1 MIENQSDNIDIKEN
15 DVSNQ
20 ENAPEDTSSA
30 GEQIIENDELSS
42 QKTEEINTEELKNTI
57 SNNDAR
63 LEQLEKEHET
73 LKNQYVRI
81 SADFD
86 NFRKRQSRDQDDLK
100 IQLVSKTLTAILPIV
115 DNFERARQ
123 QLKPESEE
131 AQALHRSYQGLY
143 KQLVEVLKQQGVSP
157 MRVVGQQ
164 FDPNLHEAV
173 LREPSE
179 EFQED
184 FIVEELQRGYHLEG
198 KVLRHALVKV
208 SMGPGKQNSQEL
220 EEKANNIDENLSWH
234 FIGPLQSNKAKI
246 IAKYADWIHT
256 IDRKKIADKINEECK
271 KINKIINACIQVNI
285 SNESTKSGINPENL
299 MIFAKYVD
307 SMENINLKGI
317 MVLPSLGENNK
328 KQMQDSKLLH
338 EELISVFPHAE
349 YLSMGTTSDFET
361 AIVSGS
367 NMIRVGELIF
377 GKR

>member
-15 DVSNQ
+15 DDSNQ
-20 ENAPEDTSSA
+20 DNSPEDNASS
-30 GEQIIENDELSS
+30 QDKIIENDELSS
-42 QKTEEINTEELKNTI
+42 QKTDDINTEELKNTL

-100 IQLVSKTLTAILPIV
+100 IQLVSKTLNSILPIV

-131 AQALHRSYQGLY
+131 AQTLHRSYQGLY

-173 LREPSE
+173 LREPNE
-179 EFQED
+179 ELKED
-184 FIVEELQRGYHLEG
+184 CIIEELQRGYHLDG

-208 SMGPGKQNSQEL
+208 SMGPGKQNSQE
-220 EEKANNIDENLSWH
+220 EVEKDTVEMDIDSE
-234 FIGPLQSNKAKI
+234 
-246 IAKYADWIHT
+246 
-256 IDRKKIADKINEECK
+256 
-271 KINKIINACIQVNI
+271 VN
-285 SNESTKSGINPENL
+285 
-299 MIFAKYVD
+299 
-307 SMENINLKGI
+307 
-317 MVLPSLGENNK
+317 
-328 KQMQDSKLLH
+328 
-338 EELISVFPHAE
+338 
-349 YLSMGTTSDFET
+349 TSED
-361 AIVSGS
+361 
-367 NMIRVGELIF
+367 L
-377 GKR
+377 